1 MSELLQQLT
10 ARRDAAVRAEE
21 TALLEIRNS
30 GREVLTETEAARH
43 QQAINDIRD
52 LSTKIVDLQAD
63 EHRAG
68 WSNPLVARIQAAQ
81 QTQNSRRN
89 TVSTHVNEPELYR
102 RGGQY
107 SFARDLIAASSPG
120 LLDLHGEARQRL
132 SQHTEDM
139 ANRGGMEYRD
149 ISRVDGQGGYAVPPA
164 WLVDM
169 YVELARPGRAFA
181 NTCQRLPL
189 PGGTDSI
196 NIPKVLTGT
205 TVAVQTADN
214 QPVSD
219 TDIND
224 TFINAPVRTIAGQQG
239 VAIQLIDQSPIA
251 FDEVIFSDLVRA
263 HAGLLDTQ
271 VIYGSGSSGQVLGV
285 ANTPGITSI
294 AVSSLDIAGIY
305 KAIANAIN
313 SINTSRYLPPECVL
327 MHPRRWSWLLTLLDT
342 QNRPLFVPDANNPM
356 NAAGVL
362 EDVDSQQVV
371 GRTLGLPV
379 ITDANIAT
387 NLGAG
392 TNEDQIYVMRS
403 SDVLLW
409 ESGLRSRVLPETKA
423 ANLTV
428 LLQVFSYFA
437 ASAARYPQSVV
448 QLTGL
453 TPPSF

>member
-1 MSELLQQLT
+1 MSNELLQQLKA
-10 ARRDAAVRAEE
+10 ARDRAARAAESVLLERRAAGYETLDPVTDAAYKAHYDDLITLNQRISDAEFDE
-21 TALLEIRNS
+21 QRGQLPAHL
-30 GREVLTETEAARH
+30 RH
-43 QQAINDIRD
+43 
-52 LSTKIVDLQAD
+52 LSHPTTD
-63 EHRAG
+63 
-68 WSNPLVARIQAAQ
+68 P
-81 QTQNSRRN
+81 RRP
-89 TVSTHVNEPELYR
+89 TVSTHVLSEPEPVYARTSRNSFALDLVRASTAGLDIGGESRRRLAEHADYMNE
-102 RGGQY
+102 RGG
-107 SFARDLIAASSPG
+107 LE
-120 LLDLHGEARQRL
+120 H
-132 SQHTEDM
+132 
-139 ANRGGMEYRD
+139 RD
-149 ISRVDGQGGYAVPPA
+149 ISRVDGSGGYAVPPA

-196 NIPKVLTGT
+196 NIPRVLTGT
-205 TVAVQTADN
+205 SVGIQTADN
-214 QPVSD
+214 TTVSE
-219 TDIND
+219 TNLTD
-224 TFINAPVRTIAGQQG
+224 TFISAPVRTIAGQQG
-239 VAIQLIDQSPIA
+239 VSIQLLDQSPIQ
-251 FDEVIFSDLVRA
+251 FDQVIFSDLIRA
-263 HAGLLDTQ
+263 HAGLLDQQ

-342 QNRPLFVPDANNPM
+342 TNRPLFVPDTNSPM

-379 ITDANIAT
+379 ITDANIT
-387 NLGAG
+387 TTSGGAS
-392 TNEDQIYVMRS
+392 NEDQVYVMRS
-403 SDVLLW
+403 SDILLW
-409 ESGLRSRVLPETKA
+409 ESGLRSRVLPETRA

-428 LLQVFSYFA
+428 LLQVFSYVA